1 MATAALR
8 ATMSI
13 TSRVLGGW
21 RLVLLAGSLGVFCV
35 AAGITPLGSQIA
47 NAGAPRTVKRIA
59 PLPLVLRKTRVRVN
73 AGVRITGSTMIA
85 NVAKKRV
92 RSTKG
97 ALSLRPASGGRL
109 TGLAPFSVPAL
120 AKGAKKKV
128 VLNVGLPGGTAPGAY
143 DLMICLDVGSQ
154 IQRFVQRNNCRT
166 VGKIS
171 VPGGGTHTP
180 SPPPDTTLTSGPS
193 GLTATS
199 SAQFTFASTL
209 ANGSFQC
216 SLDAGPWLSCTSPQ
230 RYGALSDGPHS
241 FQVRAVNA
249 DGTVDPT
256 PAQASWTVDTTAP
269 SVTLTRPAGGS
280 ATNNAK
286 PTFAGTAGTA
296 PGDSSAITVKI
307 YSGSGISG
315 SPVQTLT
322 ATASGGSWSV
332 AATTRLGDATYTA
345 RAEQSDSA
353 GNTGT
358 SRPATFSI
366 KATAPAVSLTG
377 PANGSSTN
385 QSKPTFSGAAETA
398 AGDSSTVTVK
408 IYSGSG
414 ISGSPVQTLTTTAS
428 GGSWS
433 VQASSTLADGTY
445 TAQASQSDSTG
456 STGSSS
462 ASTFT
467 IDTHVP
473 AVTLTSPANGATVNQ
488 AKPTFSGAAGA
499 ASGDSSTITV
509 KVYSGASVSGS
520 PVQTLTATASGASW
534 SVQASSTLADGT
546 YTAQA
551 SQSDSAGSTGSSS
564 ASTFTIN
571 TTPGACTESW
581 TGATS
586 SDWSTAT
593 NWSSGRVPGSSDWAC
608 IPAGTKNLPV
618 TLSST
623 ETTDGLD
630 NQGGLTITGSLTLTD
645 TKTASTSSAA
655 LTLSG
660 TLSVDDSLTA
670 PSLTFGGT
678 FDGPGKLTVPSGGSL
693 VLQGGQVEAGSLVN
707 NGSGSVPANASPW
720 VGGGAKLVNGG
731 SLSFAVGSYLTGACG
746 QAATATTSAIP
757 NGEFDNTG
765 SVTTNGVSGT
775 GSSPVQIGYPYNC
788 LDTEDSGSL
797 NVASGELDIG
807 GANFN
812 FNTGSTVTGAA
823 SSKLVLQGT
832 VGFNASSTSLPE
844 PVVLNGQTVGAGNVT
859 APSLTFAGV
868 WNDSGSLTVP
878 SGGSLVLQGGQVE
891 AGSLVNNGSGSVPAN
906 ASPWVGGGAKLVN
919 GGSLSFAVGSY
930 LTGACGQAATAT
942 TSAIPNGEFDNTGSV
957 TTNGVSGTGS
967 SPVQIGYPYNCL
979 DTEDSGSLNVASGEL
994 DIGGAN
1000 FNFNTGSTVTGAA
1013 SSKLVLQGTVGFNA
1027 SSTSLP
1033 EPVVLNGQTV
1043 GAGNVTAPSLT
1054 FAGVWNDSGSLTVP
1068 SGGSLVLQGGQV
1080 EAGSL
1085 VNNGSGSVPANAS
1098 PWVGGGAKLVN
1109 GGSLSFAVGSYLT
1122 GACGQAATATT
1133 SAIPNGEFDNT
1144 GSVTTNGV
1152 SGTGSSPVQIG
1163 YPYNCLD
1170 TEDSGSLNV
1179 ASGELD
1185 IGGANFNFNTGSTVT
1200 GAASSKLVLQ
1210 GTVGFNASSTSLPEP
1225 VVLNGQTVG
1234 AGNVT
1239 APSLTF
1245 AGVWN
1250 DSGSLTVPSG
1260 GSLVLQGGQVEAGSL
1275 VNNGSGS
1282 VPANASPW
1290 VGGGA
1295 KLVNGGSLSFA
1306 VGSYLTGAC
1315 GQAATATT
1323 SAIPNG
1329 EFDNTGS
1336 VTTNGVSGTGS
1347 SPVQIGYP
1355 YNCLDTE
1362 DSGSLNVASGE
1373 LDIGGANFN
1382 FNTGSTVTGAASSK
1396 LVLQGTVGFNASST
1410 SLPEPVV
1417 LNGQTVGAGNVT
1429 APSLTFAGV
1438 WNDSGSLTVPSGGSL
1453 VLQGG
1458 QVEAGSLVNNGSG
1471 SVPANASPW
1480 VGGGA
1485 KLVNGGSLSFAVG
1498 SYLTGACGQAATA
1511 TTSAIPNGEFDNT
1524 GSVTT
1529 NGVSGTGSSP
1539 VQIGYPYNCLD
1550 TEDSG
1555 SLNVASGEL
1564 DIGGANFNFNTGSTV
1579 TGAASSKL
1587 VLQGT
1592 VGFNASSTS
1601 LPEPV
1606 VLNGQTVGAGN
1617 VTAPSLTFA
1626 GVWNDSGSLTVP
1638 SGGSLVLQGGQVE
1651 AGSLV
1656 NNGSGSVPANASPWV
1671 GGGAKLVNGGSLSFA
1686 VGSYLTGACGQAATA
1701 TTSAIPN
1708 GEFDNTGSVTTN
1720 GVSGTGSSPVQI
1732 GYPYNCLDT
1741 EDSGSLN
1748 VASGELDIGGANFN
1762 FNTGSTVTGA
1772 ASSKLV
1778 LQGTV
1783 GFNASSTSL
1792 PEPVV
1797 LNGQT
1802 VGAGNVTAPS
1812 LTFAGVWNDSGS
1824 LTVPSG
1830 GSLVLQGGQVEA
1842 GSLVNNG
1849 SGSVPANASPWV
1861 GGGAKLVNGGS
1872 LSFAV
1877 GSYLTGAC
1885 GQAATATTS
1894 AIPNGEFD
1902 NTGSVTTNGV
1912 SGTGS
1917 SPVQIGYPY
1926 NCLDTEDSGS
1936 LNVASGELDIGGANF
1951 NFNTG
1956 STVTGA
1962 ASSKLV
1968 LQGTV
1973 GFNASSTSL
1982 PEPVVLNGQTVGAGN
1997 VTAPSLTFAGVWN
2010 DSGSLTVPSGGS
2022 LVLQG
2027 GQVEAGSLV
2036 NNGSGSVPANA
2047 SPWVGG
2053 GAKLVNGGSLSF
2065 AVGSYLTGACG
2076 QAATATTS
2084 AIPNGEFDNT
2094 GSVTTNGVS
2103 GTGSSPVQIGYPYN
2117 CLDTEDSGSLNV
2129 ASGELDIGGAN
2140 FNFNTGSTVTGAAS
2154 SKLVLQGT
2162 VQSQLSSLGGI
2173 GQVTINGTLDVNH
2186 SLSLPPATFSGDMV
2200 LAPGAIVTAISMGT
2214 PSGTLELDGTGG
2226 FGQLRI
2232 GGAVNVSSLSVYFG
2246 TSGYQPGCGASITAV
2261 TGGSISGPLSGVSG
2275 GTLPYGTYSTGG
2287 SWSGS
2292 WQPTSSGTTAGGYV
2306 YCPPPPAVAPGTYGA
2321 GASYDSVNPSG
2332 YQAEPVNTATGAY
2345 NTTETDA
2352 SVPGLGVPMTFTRSY
2367 TSLNPYS
2374 GPLGPGWTDS
2384 MNVFL
2389 TQQSGGV
2396 VVLNSEDGQQ
2406 TTYTQNS
2413 DGTYSGSVGA
2423 HSVLTSQS
2431 GGGWL
2436 LVRQNQEHLVFNSTG
2451 QLTSETDCNG
2461 IGLALTYNG
2470 SGQLASVTD
2479 HAGRKVTFSYNGQGL
2494 LAAMALPLSRTV
2506 SYAYDGSGQLTSVT
2520 DPQGKTTT
2528 YTYDA
2533 QGLLA
2538 SITNEDGK
2546 TIVSN
2551 TYDSSGRVVQQVNA
2565 LGGTATFSYAN
2576 GTTTYTDPA
2585 GNQWQDVYSG
2595 NVLVERID
2603 PAGNATKYAYDA
2615 NLNQTAI
2622 TEPLGNSTT
2631 KTYDAA
2637 GNVTSTSLPSGATQS
2652 WTYDS
2657 LNDVT
2662 SHTDAN
2668 GNTTG
2673 YSYDANGNLVK
2684 TTYADG
2690 ASVSETR
2697 DPTTG
2702 AATAIIDALG
2712 NTTNYGYDA
2721 AGELTS
2727 TTSPLGEK
2735 TTYSYD
2741 AAGRVIGKVS
2751 PRGNAS
2757 GSNPSN
2763 YTTSYRY
2770 DAENRLTGVTDP
2782 DGNTTSYS
2790 YDGVGN
2796 RTALT
2801 DPNGKTTSYGYDGDN
2816 QLVSVTDPSGAVA
2829 TYGYDANG
2837 NRTSITTPLGN
2848 KTTYSY
2854 DSVDRLIKKTDPLG
2868 HSITYG
2874 YDADGN
2880 RASVTDAIGTTTSDT
2895 YDADNRLTGISY
2907 SDSTPAVSYSYD
2919 GQGNRTKMTDA
2930 TGTTSYSYNS
2940 RSELTAMKNAAGT
2953 FSYAYDKH
2961 GDITSRTYPDGS
2973 AVSYTYDT
2981 DGQLASVAADGQTT
2995 TYAYNPDSELTSETL
3010 PASNGYTEAA
3020 TYDPAG
3026 RVNSIADTNGSSTL
3040 TSYAYMYDAAGNP
3053 TKVVTNSG
3061 TITYSYDSN
3070 ERLTNACYGT
3080 TCAQGAIAY
3089 TYDADGNRT
3098 KLVNSSGPTNYSYNS
3113 ANQLIAA
3120 GTASY
3125 SYDADGRRTAAGATS
3140 YTYNAANEL
3149 TKLATASGST
3159 TYTYNGDGNRSSAS
3173 SGGQT
3178 TDFVYDTTT
3187 PVPSLV
3193 LEQQSGSTVRRYV
3206 WGAGLIS
3213 MRTGGSDY
3221 YVAHDEQGSV
3231 VGLISSTGNTE
3242 ATYSYDPFGNQLTAN
3257 TQGGAPGIALR
3268 YDAQYLDPTGLYH
3281 VGARQL
3287 DTSTGTFTTTDPLTP
3302 KPELPAISPYLYVND
3317 QPTTHQDPS
3326 GQSSEG
3332 YQAAGGGGGGGT
3344 FLQELNACSA
3354 ENLNACG
3361 YAAQDESSGINNS
3374 VKSYHAFDV
3383 TPGTNL
3389 FDVVMNYF

>member
-13 TSRVLGGW
+13 SSRVLGGW
-21 RLVLLAGSLGVFCV
+21 RLGLLVGSLGVFGV

-47 NAGAPRTVKRIA
+47 NAGAPRAVKRIA
-59 PLPLVLRKTRVRVN
+59 PLPLVLRQTRVRVN
-73 AGVRITGSTMIA
+73 AGNRISGSTVIA

-92 RSTKG
+92 RSTKA

-109 TGLAPFSVPAL
+109 TGLERFSVPAL

-128 VLNVGLPGGTAPGAY
+128 VLSVGLPGGTAPGAY
-143 DLMICLDVGSQ
+143 DLVICLDVGSQ

-171 VPGGGTHTP
+171 VSGGGTHTP
-180 SPPPDTTLTSGPS
+180 SAPPDTRLTSGPS

-249 DGTVDPT
+249 DGTFDPT

-296 PGDSSAITVKI
+296 PGDSSTITVKI

-322 ATASGGSWSV
+322 ATASGGRWSV
-332 AATTRLGDATYTA
+332 AATTPLGDGTYTA

-358 SRPATFSI
+358 SGPATFSI
-366 KATAPAVSLTG
+366 EATAPAVTLTS

-385 QSKPTFSGAAETA
+385 QSKPTFSGAAGTA
-398 AGDSSTVTVK
+398 AGDSSTITVK
-408 IYSGSG
+408 VYSGASV
-414 ISGSPVQTLTTTAS
+414 SGSPVQTLTATAS

-433 VQASSTLADGTY
+433 VQASSTLADGIY
-445 TAQASQSDSTG
+445 TAQAQQSDTAG

-467 IDTHVP
+467 IDTHVSV
-473 AVTLTSPANGATVNQ
+473 VTLTSPANGATVNQ
-488 AKPTFSGAAGA
+488 AKPTFSGAAGT

-520 PVQTLTATASGASW
+520 PVQTLTATASGGSW
-534 SVQASSTLADGT
+534 SVQASSTLADGIYTAQAQHSDTAGSIGGSSASTFTIDTHVPVVTLTSPANGATVNQAKPTFSGAAGTASGDSSTITVKVYSGASVSGSPVQTLTATASGGSWSVQASSTLGDGT
-546 YTAQA
+546 YTAQT

-581 TGATS
+581 TGGTS
-586 SDWSTAT
+586 SDWATAT

-645 TKTASTSSAA
+645 ANTASTSSAA

-660 TLSVDDSLTA
+660 TLSVDGSLTA
-670 PSLTFGGT
+670 SSLTFGGT

-693 VLQGGQVEAGSLVN
+693 VLQGGQVDAGSLVN
-707 NGSGSVPANASPW
+707 NGSGSVPANASPY
-720 VGGGAKLVNGG
+720 VGAGAKLVNGG
-731 SLSFAVGSYLTGACG
+731 SLSFVVGTYLYGGCG
-746 QAATATTSAIP
+746 QPATATTSAIP
-757 NGEFDNTG
+757 NGEFDSTG
-765 SVTTNGVSGT
+765 SITTNGVSGT
-775 GSSPVQIGYPYNC
+775 GSSPVQIGYSC

-844 PVVLNGQTVGAGNVT
+844 PVVLTGSTVGSGNVT
-859 APSLTFAGV
+859 ASSLTFAGT

-878 SGGSLVLQGGQVE
+878 SGGSLVLQGGQVD

-906 ASPWVGGGAKLVN
+906 ASPYVGAGAKLVN
-919 GGSLSFAVGSY
+919 GGSLSFVVGTY
-930 LTGACGQAATAT
+930 LYGGCGQPATAT
-942 TSAIPNGEFDNTGSV
+942 TSAIPNGEFDSTGSI

-967 SPVQIGYPYNCL
+967 SPVQIGYSCL

-1033 EPVVLNGQTV
+1033 EPVVLTGSTV
-1043 GAGNVTAPSLT
+1043 GSGNVTASSLT
-1054 FAGVWNDSGSLTVP
+1054 FAGTWNDSGSLTVP

-1080 EAGSL
+1080 DAGSL

-1098 PWVGGGAKLVN
+1098 PYVGAGAKLVN
-1109 GGSLSFAVGSYLT
+1109 GGSLSFVVGTYLY
-1122 GACGQAATATT
+1122 GGCGQPATATT
-1133 SAIPNGEFDNT
+1133 SAIPNGEFDST
-1144 GSVTTNGV
+1144 GSITTNGV

-1163 YPYNCLD
+1163 YSCLD

-1225 VVLNGQTVG
+1225 VVLTGSTVG
-1234 AGNVT
+1234 SGNVT
-1239 APSLTF
+1239 ASSLTF
-1245 AGVWN
+1245 AGTWN

-1260 GSLVLQGGQVEAGSL
+1260 GSLVLQGGQVDAGSL

-1282 VPANASPW
+1282 VPANASPY
-1290 VGGGA
+1290 VGAGA
-1295 KLVNGGSLSFA
+1295 KLVNGGSLSFV
-1306 VGSYLTGAC
+1306 VGTYLYGGC
-1315 GQAATATT
+1315 GQPATATT

-1329 EFDNTGS
+1329 EFDSTGS
-1336 VTTNGVSGTGS
+1336 ITTNGVSGTGS
-1347 SPVQIGYP
+1347 SPVQIGYS
-1355 YNCLDTE
+1355 CLDTE

-1417 LNGQTVGAGNVT
+1417 LTGSTVGSGNVT
-1429 APSLTFAGV
+1429 ASSLTFAGT

-1458 QVEAGSLVNNGSG
+1458 QVDAGSLVNNGSG
-1471 SVPANASPW
+1471 SVPANASPY
-1480 VGGGA
+1480 VGAGA
-1485 KLVNGGSLSFAVG
+1485 KLVNGGSLSFVVG
-1498 SYLTGACGQAATA
+1498 TYLYGGCGQPATA
-1511 TTSAIPNGEFDNT
+1511 TTSAIPNGEFDST
-1524 GSVTT
+1524 GSITT

-1539 VQIGYPYNCLD
+1539 VQIGYSCLD

-1606 VLNGQTVGAGN
+1606 VLTGSTVGSGN
-1617 VTAPSLTFA
+1617 VTASSLTFA
-1626 GVWNDSGSLTVP
+1626 GTWNDSGSLTVP
-1638 SGGSLVLQGGQVE
+1638 SGGSLVLQGGQVD

-1656 NNGSGSVPANASPWV
+1656 NNGSGSVPANASPYV
-1671 GGGAKLVNGGSLSFA
+1671 GAGAKLVNGGSLSFV
-1686 VGSYLTGACGQAATA
+1686 VGTYLYGGCGQPATA

-1708 GEFDNTGSVTTN
+1708 GEFDSTGSITTN

-1732 GYPYNCLDT
+1732 GY
-1741 EDSGSLN
+1741 S
-1748 VASGELDIGGANFN
+1748 
-1762 FNTGSTVTGA
+1762 
-1772 ASSKLV
+1772 
-1778 LQGTV
+1778 
-1783 GFNASSTSL
+1783 
-1792 PEPVV
+1792 
-1797 LNGQT
+1797 
-1802 VGAGNVTAPS
+1802 
-1812 LTFAGVWNDSGS
+1812 
-1824 LTVPSG
+1824 
-1830 GSLVLQGGQVEA
+1830 
-1842 GSLVNNG
+1842 
-1849 SGSVPANASPWV
+1849 
-1861 GGGAKLVNGGS
+1861 
-1872 LSFAV
+1872 
-1877 GSYLTGAC
+1877 
-1885 GQAATATTS
+1885 
-1894 AIPNGEFD
+1894 
-1902 NTGSVTTNGV
+1902 
-1912 SGTGS
+1912 
-1917 SPVQIGYPY
+1917 
-1926 NCLDTEDSGS
+1926 
-1936 LNVASGELDIGGANF
+1936 
-1951 NFNTG
+1951 
-1956 STVTGA
+1956 
-1962 ASSKLV
+1962 
-1968 LQGTV
+1968 
-1973 GFNASSTSL
+1973 
-1982 PEPVVLNGQTVGAGN
+1982 
-1997 VTAPSLTFAGVWN
+1997 
-2010 DSGSLTVPSGGS
+2010 
-2022 LVLQG
+2022 
-2027 GQVEAGSLV
+2027 
-2036 NNGSGSVPANA
+2036 
-2047 SPWVGG
+2047 
-2053 GAKLVNGGSLSF
+2053 
-2065 AVGSYLTGACG
+2065 
-2076 QAATATTS
+2076 
-2084 AIPNGEFDNT
+2084 
-2094 GSVTTNGVS
+2094 
-2103 GTGSSPVQIGYPYN
+2103 

-2162 VQSQLSSLGGI
+2162 VQSELSSLGGI

-2246 TSGYQPGCGASITAV
+2246 TSSYQPGCGASITAV

-2275 GTLPYGTYSTGG
+2275 GTLPFGTYSTGG

-2292 WQPTSSGTTAGGYV
+2292 WQPTSSGTTASGYA

-2352 SVPGLGVPMTFTRSY
+2352 SVPGPGGPMTFTRSY

-2413 DGTYSGSVGA
+2413 DETYSGSVGA

-2451 QLTSETDCNG
+2451 QLTSETDRNG

-2470 SGQLASVTD
+2470 SGQLASATD
-2479 HAGRKVTFSYNGQGL
+2479 HAGHKVTFSYNGQGL
-2494 LAAMALPLSRTV
+2494 LTAMALPLSRTV
-2506 SYAYDGSGQLTSVT
+2506 SYAYNGSGQLTSVT

-2538 SITNEDGK
+2538 SITNQDGK

-2551 TYDSSGRVVQQVNA
+2551 TYDSSGRVVQQLNA
-2565 LGGTATFSYAN
+2565 LGGTASFSYAN

-2595 NVLVERID
+2595 NVLVERVD
-2603 PAGNATKYAYDA
+2603 PAGDTTKYAYDA

-2622 TEPLGNSTT
+2622 TDSLGNSTT

-2637 GNVTSTSLPSGATQS
+2637 GNVTSKSLASGATQS

-2662 SHTDAN
+2662 SYTNAD

-2673 YSYDANGNLVK
+2673 YSYDSNGNLVK

-2690 ASVSETR
+2690 ASVTETR

-2702 AATAIIDALG
+2702 AATAITDALG
-2712 NTTNYGYDA
+2712 NTTNYSYDA
-2721 AGELTS
+2721 AGEVTS

-2741 AAGRVIGKVS
+2741 AAGRLTGQVS
-2751 PRGNAS
+2751 PRGDAS
-2757 GSNPSN
+2757 GGNPSH
-2763 YTTSYRY
+2763 YTTSYSY
-2770 DAENRLTGVTDP
+2770 DADNRLTGVTDP

-2796 RTALT
+2796 RTALI
-2801 DPNGKTTSYGYDGDN
+2801 DPNGKTTSYGYDGEN
-2816 QLVSVTDPSGAVA
+2816 QLVSVIDPSGAA
-2829 TYGYDANG
+2829 TTYGYDANG

-2848 KTTYSY
+2848 KTIYSY
-2854 DSVDRLIKKTDPLG
+2854 DSVGRLIKKTDPLG
-2868 HSITYG
+2868 HAITYG

-2880 RASVTDAIGTTTSDT
+2880 RASVTDAIGTTTSYS
-2895 YDADNRLTGISY
+2895 YDSDDRLTGISY
-2907 SDSTPAVSYSYD
+2907 SDASPSVSYLYD
-2919 GQGNRTKMTDA
+2919 AQGNRTKKTDG
-2930 TGTTSYSYNS
+2930 TGTTTYTYNP
-2940 RSELTAMKNAAGT
+2940 RNELTADKSVAGT
-2953 FSYAYDKH
+2953 FSYAYDKA
-2961 GDITSRTYPDGS
+2961 GNITSRTYPDGS
-2973 AVSYTYDT
+2973 AISYTYDA
-2981 DGQLASVAADGQTT
+2981 DGRLATLAADGQSTS
-2995 TYAYNPDSELTSETL
+2995 YAYNPDSELTSETL
-3010 PASNGYTEAA
+3010 PVANGYTETT

-3026 RVNSIADTNGSSTL
+3026 RVNSIADSNSSGTL
-3040 TSYAYMYDAAGNP
+3040 TSYAYTYDAAGNP
-3053 TKVVTNSG
+3053 TKVVGNSG
-3061 TITYSYDSN
+3061 TVIYSYDAN

-3080 TCAQGAIAY
+3080 SCAQGAISY

-3098 KLVNSSGPTNYSYNS
+3098 KLVDGSGTTNYSYN
-3113 ANQLIAA
+3113 AADELTTA
-3120 GTASY
+3120 GTTSY
-3125 SYDADGRRTAAGATS
+3125 SYDADGRRTAAGSTG

-3149 TKLATASGST
+3149 TKLTTSSGST
-3159 TYTYNGDGNRSSAS
+3159 SYTYDGDGNRASAA

-3178 TDFVYDTTT
+3178 TDLVYDATT
-3187 PVPSLV
+3187 PVPLLA
-3193 LEQQSGSTVRRYV
+3193 LEQQSGSTIRRYV
-3206 WGAGLIS
+3206 WGAGLLS
-3213 MRTGGSDY
+3213 MRTGNNDY

-3231 VGLISSTGNTE
+3231 VGLTSSTGATE
-3242 ATYSYDPFGNQLTAN
+3242 ATYSYDPYGNQISKNTAS
-3257 TQGGAPGIALR
+3257 GAPNMPIG
-3268 YDAQYLDPTGLYH
+3268 YDGEYLDPTGLYH
-3281 VGARQL
+3281 LAARQY
-3287 DTSTGTFTTTDPLTP
+3287 DATSGQFLTTDPLAP
-3302 KPELPAISPYLYVND
+3302 DPMQPAISPYIFVND
-3317 QPTTHQDPS
+3317 RPTMLEDPT
-3326 GQSSEG
+3326 GQT
-3332 YQAAGGGGGGGT
+3332 AAGGDGMDCAMLGQDTCQVGASDLAVYGPHGLSHFFGG
-3344 FLQELNACSA
+3344 ASSPRD
-3354 ENLNACG
+3354 
-3361 YAAQDESSGINNS
+3361 AASGLATDAASEVVQSEGDAYTHTNVFSTSSGA
-3374 VKSYHAFDV
+3374 VDAAAAAGQLGVV
-3383 TPGTNL
+3383 TYVTNRAEAAYSRTYST
-3389 FDVVMNYF
+3389 VGWNTY